1 MEPVKNMII
10 SSFSL
15 LLFFP
20 PFILISYLALPFGKI
35 VINAFMKISY
45 NWLKQHID
53 ISESPEEISA
63 KLTKAGL
70 EVEGIEE
77 YESIK
82 GGLKGLVIGYVL
94 TCEKHPGADKL
105 SKTTVDVG
113 NGTIL
118 PIVCGAPNVAAGQKV
133 VVALVGTTMYPGE
146 GEPFK
151 ISKAKIRG
159 EVSEGMICAED
170 EIGLGKSH
178 AGIMVL
184 ETNLPLGTPA
194 SEYFKIE
201 NDYTIE
207 IGLTPNRADAAS
219 HLGVARDLKALLKRN
234 LKEAK
239 VETPKAK
246 GSKVEIIIENKEACP
261 RYAGL
266 TISGISVKESPEW
279 LKNRLKAIGLNPINN
294 VVDITN
300 YILHDLGQPLHAFDL
315 DKVKGNKVIIKT
327 LPKDTEFVTLD
338 GVKRKLSDKDLMI
351 CNAEAPMCIAG
362 VFGGQ
367 ESGVNVATKNIF
379 LESAYFSPDSVRK
392 TSQFHGLKTDAS
404 FRFERGTDPN
414 MPVTALLKAAQLIV
428 EVAGGEISSEVT
440 DLYAAPVNDF
450 KIETTYSYIN
460 RLIGKQLEKSVVKE
474 ILTGLNI
481 AIVSEKEEELKLSV
495 PAYKVDVQRPADIVE
510 EVLRIYGYDNIE
522 LSDRLSAAYLADFPE
537 KDKDKLQKLVG
548 SMLAGSGFNEILT
561 NSMTKPAYADFLG
574 VTDRS
579 VEVLNKLSEELGVMR
594 QSLLFS
600 GLEILNY
607 NINRR
612 QKDLKLFEFGKTY
625 SKEEG
630 KYKES
635 NRLALFVTG
644 AIQTESWNVTAKEA
658 DFFYLN
664 TVVTKILQKL
674 NLSDAQQQT
683 TELKAF
689 AQGINYVKNNKV
701 IASVGKVQDKALK
714 LADIKQ
720 TVYYAEFDAD
730 ALLKA
735 YKNAIQ
741 FRELNKYP
749 EVRRDLSLVLDKA
762 VTFEQIR
769 QMALKLEKKL
779 ITDINVFDV
788 YEGKNLGEGKKAYAI
803 SFILQDFE
811 QTLTDKVIDNTMQK
825 LMTSFE
831 KELGAVIRK

>member
-1 MEPVKNMII
+1 
-10 SSFSL
+10 
-15 LLFFP
+15 
-20 PFILISYLALPFGKI
+20 
-35 VINAFMKISY
+35 MKISY
-45 NWLKQHID
+45 NWLSQHIEL
-53 ISESPEEISA
+53 SESPEEIAA

-70 EVEGIEE
+70 EVESVEE
-77 YESIK
+77 YESLK
-82 GGLKGLVIGYVL
+82 GGLKGLVIGQVL
-94 TCEKHPGADKL
+94 SCEKHPGADKL

-133 VVALVGTTMYPGE
+133 VVALVGTTMYPPE

-151 ISKAKIRG
+151 INKAKIRG

-170 EIGLGKSH
+170 EIGLGTSH
-178 AGIMVL
+178 DGIMVL
-184 ETNLPLGTPA
+184 TTDLPLGTPA
-194 SEYFKIE
+194 AAYFKIE
-201 NDYTIE
+201 NDFTIE

-219 HLGVARDLKALLKRN
+219 HLGVARDLKALLKKE
-234 LKEAK
+234 LKK
-239 VETPKAK
+239 INVETPKAK
-246 GSKVEIIIENKEACP
+246 GAKVEIIVENKEACP

-266 TISGISVKESPEW
+266 TISGLTVKESPDW
-279 LKNRLKAIGLNPINN
+279 LKNRLKAIGVNPINN
-294 VVDITN
+294 VVDATN

-315 DKVKGNKVIIKT
+315 DKVKGNKIIVKT

-351 CNAEAPMCIAG
+351 CNTEAPMCIAG

-367 ESGVNVATKNIF
+367 ESGVNSSTKNIF
-379 LESAYFSPDSVRK
+379 LESAYFAPDVVRK

-428 EVAGGEISSEVT
+428 EIAGGEISSEVT
-440 DLYAAPVNDF
+440 DLYPTPVKDF
-450 KIETTYSYIN
+450 SVETSFSYIN
-460 RLIGKQLEKSVVKE
+460 RLIGKPLEKSLVKE
-474 ILTGLNI
+474 ILAGLNI
-481 AIVSEKEEELKLSV
+481 AIESENEDAIKLSV
-495 PAYKVDVQRPADIVE
+495 PPYKVDVQRPADIVE

-522 LSDRLSAAYLADFPE
+522 LSDRLNAAYLADFPE
-537 KDKDKLQKLVG
+537 KDKDKLQKLIG

-561 NSMTKPAYADFLG
+561 NSMTKPVYAEFLG
-574 VTDRS
+574 VTDTS

-612 QKDLKLFEFGKTY
+612 QKDLKLFEFGKIY

-644 AIQTESWNVTAKEA
+644 SIQAESWNVASRET
-658 DFFYLN
+658 DYFYLN
-664 TVVTKILQKL
+664 SVVTKILQKL
-674 NLSDAQQQT
+674 NLADAQQQT
-683 TELKAF
+683 STASAF
-689 AQGINYVKNNKV
+689 SQGMQYSKNGKV
-701 IASVGKVQDKALK
+701 IASLGKVQEKALK
-714 LADIKQ
+714 LTDIKQ
-720 TVYYAEFDAD
+720 PVYYAEFDAD

-735 YKNAIQ
+735 YKNTIQ
-741 FRELNKYP
+741 FKELNKYP
-749 EVRRDLSLVLDKA
+749 EVRRDLSLVLDKTT
-762 VTFEQIR
+762 TFEEIR
-769 QMALKLEKKL
+769 LLALKQEKKL
-779 ITDINVFDV
+779 ITDMNVFDV
-788 YEGKNLGEGKKAYAI
+788 YEGKNLGEDKKAYAI
-803 SFILQDFE
+803 SFTLQDFE
-811 QTLTDKVIDNTMQK
+811 QTLTDKVIDATMQK
-825 LMTSFE
+825 LMSSFE

>member
-1 MEPVKNMII
+1 
-10 SSFSL
+10 
-15 LLFFP
+15 
-20 PFILISYLALPFGKI
+20 
-35 VINAFMKISY
+35 MKISY

-53 ISESPEEISA
+53 LTESPEDISA
-63 KLTKAGL
+63 KLTRAGL
-70 EVEGIEE
+70 EVESIEE
-77 YESIK
+77 YESVK
-82 GGLKGLVIGYVL
+82 GGLKGLVIGQVL

-133 VVALVGTTMYPGE
+133 IVALVGTTMYPAS

-170 EIGLGKSH
+170 EIGLGTSH
-178 AGIMVL
+178 EGIMVL
-184 ETNLPLGTPA
+184 DTLLTLGTPA
-194 SEYFKIE
+194 AAYFKIE
-201 NDYTIE
+201 NDFILE

-219 HLGVARDLKALLKRN
+219 HLGVARDLKALLRRELKGEKLEVKSLEIQKSSVSIEVIVEN
-234 LKEAK
+234 L
-239 VETPKAK
+239 
-246 GSKVEIIIENKEACP
+246 EACP

-266 TISGISVKESPEW
+266 TISGITVKESPDW

-294 VVDITN
+294 VVDVTN

-315 DKVKGNKVIIKT
+315 QKIKGNKVIVKT

-338 GVKRKLSDKDLMI
+338 GIKRKLSENDLMI
-351 CNAEAPMCIAG
+351 CNAEEPMCIAG
-362 VFGGQ
+362 VFGGL
-367 ESGVNVATKNIF
+367 ESGVSATTNAIF
-379 LESAYFSPDSVRK
+379 LESAYFSPDFVRK

-414 MPVTALLKAAQLIV
+414 MPVNALLKTAKLIV
-428 EVAGGEISSEVT
+428 EVAGGTVSSGIT
-440 DLYAAPVNDF
+440 DSYPEQVQDF
-450 KIETTYSYIN
+450 KIETSYSFIN
-460 RLIGKQLEKSVVKE
+460 RLIGKTLEKIVVKA

-481 AIVSEKEEELKLSV
+481 TIESEKDDELKLSV
-495 PAYKVDVQRPADIVE
+495 PSYKVDVQRPADIVE
-510 EVLRIYGYDNIE
+510 EVVRIYGYDNIE

-537 KDKDKLQKLVG
+537 KDKDKIQKLIG

-561 NSMTKPAYADFLG
+561 NSMTKPVYAEYFG
-574 VTDRS
+574 VADKS
-579 VEVLNKLSEELGVMR
+579 VAVLNKLSEDLGVMR

-612 QKDLKLFEFGKTY
+612 QKDLKLFEFGKIY

-630 KYKES
+630 KYKEG
-635 NRLALFVTG
+635 NRLVLFTTG
-644 AIQTESWNVTAKEA
+644 SIQSESWNTQAKET
-658 DFFYLN
+658 DYFYLN
-664 TVVTKILQKL
+664 SIVHKVLQKL
-674 NLSDAQQQT
+674 NSGDAQQQK
-683 TELKAF
+683 TELSYF
-689 AQGINYVKNNKV
+689 SQGVNYVKNNKI
-701 IASVGKVQDKALK
+701 IASLGKVQDKALK

-720 TVYYAEFDAD
+720 PVYYAEFDAD

-735 YKNAIQ
+735 YKNTIQ
-741 FRELNKYP
+741 FQELNKYP
-749 EVRRDLSLVLDKA
+749 EVRRDLSLVLDKN

-769 QMALKLEKKL
+769 QLALKQEKKL

-788 YEGKNLGEGKKAYAI
+788 YEGKNLGENKKSYSV
-803 SFILQDFE
+803 SFTLQDFE

-825 LMTSFE
+825 LMAGFE

>member
-1 MEPVKNMII
+1 
-10 SSFSL
+10 L
-15 LLFFP
+15 LLTT
-20 PFILISYLALPFGKI
+20 YLAFPFGDL
-35 VINAFMKISY
+35 AFNIIMKISY

-53 ISESPEEISA
+53 LSETPEEISA

-70 EVEGIEE
+70 EVESVGEF
-77 YESIK
+77 ESIK
-82 GGLKGLVIGYVL
+82 GGLKGLVIGQVL

-133 VVALVGTTMYPGE
+133 VVALVGTTMYPTTGE
-146 GEPFK
+146 SFK

-170 EIGLGKSH
+170 EIGLGASH
-178 AGIMVL
+178 EGIMVL
-184 ETNLPLGTPA
+184 DTVLPLGTA
-194 SEYFKIE
+194 AAEYFRIE

-219 HLGVARDLKALLKRN
+219 HLGVARDLKALLKRE
-234 LKEAK
+234 LKTFEPKITPSGIAK
-239 VETPKAK
+239 VE
-246 GSKVEIIIENKEACP
+246 VVVENKEACP

-266 TISGISVKESPEW
+266 TISGLTVKESPDW
-279 LKNRLKAIGLNPINN
+279 LKNRLNAIGLNPINN
-294 VVDITN
+294 IVDVTN

-315 DKVKGNKVIIKT
+315 EKVKGNKIIVKT
-327 LPKDTEFVTLD
+327 VSKDTEFVTLD

-351 CNAEAPMCIAG
+351 CNAEQPMCIAG

-367 ESGVNVATKNIF
+367 ESGVSAATKSIF
-379 LESAYFSPDSVRK
+379 LESAYFSPDFVRK

-414 MPVTALLKAAQLIV
+414 MPVTALLKAAQLIT
-428 EVAGGEISSEVT
+428 EIAGGTISSSIIDIYPE
-440 DLYAAPVNDF
+440 PVKDF
-450 KIETTYSYIN
+450 KVETSYSYIN
-460 RLIGKQLEKSVVKE
+460 RLIGKPLEKSLVKE

-481 AIVSEKEEELKLSV
+481 NIDSDQEDNLKLSV
-495 PAYKVDVQRPADIVE
+495 PPYKVDVQRPADIVE
-510 EVLRIYGYDNIE
+510 EVLRIYGYDNIA

-537 KDKDKLQKLVG
+537 KDKDKLQKLIG
-548 SMLAGSGFNEILT
+548 SMLAGSGFNEIIT
-561 NSMTKPAYADFLG
+561 NSMTKPVYAEFLG
-574 VTDRS
+574 TTDKS

-600 GLEILNY
+600 GLEIVNY

-612 QKDLKLFEFGKTY
+612 QKDLKLFEFGKIY
-625 SKEEG
+625 SKEDG
-630 KYKES
+630 KYKEG

-644 AIQTESWNVTAKEA
+644 SIQAESWNTQAKEA
-658 DFFYLN
+658 DYFYLN
-664 TVVTKILQKL
+664 SIVHKILQKL
-674 NLSDAQQQT
+674 NLGDVQQQKA
-683 TELKAF
+683 ELNYF
-689 AQGINYVKNNKV
+689 GQGVHYSKNSKI
-701 IASVGKVQDKALK
+701 IASLGKVQEKALK
-714 LADIKQ
+714 LTDIKQ
-720 TVYYAEFDAD
+720 PVYYAEFDAD

-735 YKNAIQ
+735 YKNNIQ
-741 FRELNKYP
+741 FQELNKYP
-749 EVRRDLSLVLDKA
+749 EVRRDLSLVLDKSI
-762 VTFEQIR
+762 TFEQIR
-769 QMALKLEKKL
+769 QLALKQEKKL

-788 YEGKNLGEGKKAYAI
+788 YEGKNLGEGKKAYSI

-831 KELGAVIRK
+831 KDLGAVIRK

>member
-1 MEPVKNMII
+1 
-10 SSFSL
+10 
-15 LLFFP
+15 
-20 PFILISYLALPFGKI
+20 
-35 VINAFMKISY
+35 MKISY
-45 NWLKQHID
+45 NWLKQHIEL
-53 ISESPEEISA
+53 SESPEEISA

-70 EVEGIEE
+70 EVEGVEE

-82 GGLKGLVIGYVL
+82 GGLKGLVIGQVL

-118 PIVCGAPNVAAGQKV
+118 PIVCGAPNVASGQKV
-133 VVALVGTTMYPGE
+133 VVALVGTTIYPSE

-170 EIGLGKSH
+170 EIGLGLSH

-184 ETNLPLGTPA
+184 DTSLPVGTPA
-194 SEYFKIE
+194 SEYFNIE

-219 HLGVARDLKALLKRN
+219 HLGVARDLKALLKREM
-234 LKEAK
+234 KAGK
-239 VETPKAK
+239 VEKTAVK
-246 GSKVEIIIENKEACP
+246 GIKVEIFVENKEACP

-266 TISGISVKESPEW
+266 TISGLTVQESPEW
-279 LKNRLKAIGLNPINN
+279 LKNRLKAIGVNPINN
-294 VVDITN
+294 VVDVTN

-315 DKVKGNKVIIKT
+315 NKIKGNKVVVKT
-327 LPKDTEFVTLD
+327 LPAGTEFTTLD
-338 GVKRKLSDKDLMI
+338 GVKRKLNDKDLMI
-351 CNAEAPMCIAG
+351 CDAESPMCIAG

-367 ESGVNVATKNIF
+367 ESGVSAQTQNIF
-379 LESAYFSPDSVRK
+379 LESAYFAPDFVRK
-392 TSQFHGLKTDAS
+392 TAQYHGLKTDAS
-404 FRFERGTDPN
+404 FRFERGTDPD
-414 MPVTALLKAAQLIV
+414 MPVAALLKAAQLIV
-428 EVAGGEISSEVT
+428 EVAGGAVSSEVT
-440 DLYAAPVNDF
+440 DLYPAPISDF
-450 KIETTYSYIN
+450 KVETTYSYIN
-460 RLIGKQLEKSVVKE
+460 RLIGKALDKKEVNE

-481 AIVSEKEEELKLSV
+481 TIEAEQGDTLKLSV
-495 PAYKVDVQRPADIVE
+495 PPYKVDVQRPADIVE

-561 NSMTKPAYADFLG
+561 NSMTKPAYAQFLG
-574 VTDRS
+574 VDDQS
-579 VEVLNKLSEELGVMR
+579 VEVLNKLSEDLGVMR

-612 QKDLKLFEFGKTY
+612 QKDLKVFEFGKVY
-625 SKEEG
+625 FKEEG
-630 KYKES
+630 KYKEG
-635 NRLALFVTG
+635 NRLALWVTG
-644 AIQTESWNVTAKEA
+644 SIQSESWKVTDQQA
-658 DFFYLN
+658 DFYYLN
-664 TVVTKILQKL
+664 TVVTKILKKL
-674 NLSDAQQQT
+674 NLGEAQQQK
-683 TELKAF
+683 TEEVSF
-689 AQGINYVKNNKV
+689 AQGVSYVKNNKV
-701 IASVGKVQDKALK
+701 IVSLGRVHDKALK
-714 LADIKQ
+714 LSDVKQ
-720 TVYYAEFDAD
+720 PVYYAEFDAD
-730 ALLKA
+730 ALLKG

-741 FRELNKYP
+741 FKELNKYP

-762 VTFEQIR
+762 ITFDEIR
-769 QMALKLEKKL
+769 QLALKQEKKL

-803 SFILQDFE
+803 SFTLQDYE

>member
-1 MEPVKNMII
+1 
-10 SSFSL
+10 
-15 LLFFP
+15 
-20 PFILISYLALPFGKI
+20 
-35 VINAFMKISY
+35 MKISY

-53 ISESPEEISA
+53 LTESPEDISA
-63 KLTKAGL
+63 KLTRAGL
-70 EVEGIEE
+70 EVESIEE
-77 YESIK
+77 YESVK
-82 GGLKGLVIGYVL
+82 GGLKGLVIGQVL

-133 VVALVGTTMYPGE
+133 IVALVGTTMYPAS

-170 EIGLGKSH
+170 EIGLGTSH
-178 AGIMVL
+178 EGIMVL
-184 ETNLPLGTPA
+184 DTLLTLGTPA
-194 SEYFKIE
+194 AAYFKIE
-201 NDYTIE
+201 NDFTLE

-219 HLGVARDLKALLKRN
+219 HLGVARDLKALLRRELKGEKLEVKSLEIQKSSVSIEVIVEN
-234 LKEAK
+234 L
-239 VETPKAK
+239 
-246 GSKVEIIIENKEACP
+246 EACP

-266 TISGISVKESPEW
+266 TISGITVKESPDW

-294 VVDITN
+294 VVDVTN

-315 DKVKGNKVIIKT
+315 QKIKGNKVIVKT

-338 GVKRKLSDKDLMI
+338 GIKRKLSENDLMI
-351 CNAEAPMCIAG
+351 CNAEEPMCIAG
-362 VFGGQ
+362 VFGGL
-367 ESGVNVATKNIF
+367 ESGVSATTNAIF
-379 LESAYFSPDSVRK
+379 LESAYFSPDFVRK

-414 MPVTALLKAAQLIV
+414 MPVNALLKAAKLIV
-428 EVAGGEISSEVT
+428 EVAGGTVSSGLT
-440 DLYAAPVNDF
+440 DSYPEQVQDF
-450 KIETTYSYIN
+450 KIETSYSFIN
-460 RLIGKQLEKSVVKE
+460 RLIGKTLEKIVVKA

-481 AIVSEKEEELKLSV
+481 TIESEKDDELKLSV
-495 PAYKVDVQRPADIVE
+495 PSYKVDVQRPADIVE
-510 EVLRIYGYDNIE
+510 EVVRIYGYDNIE

-537 KDKDKLQKLVG
+537 KDKDKIQKLIG

-561 NSMTKPAYADFLG
+561 NSMTKSVYAEYFG
-574 VTDRS
+574 VADKS
-579 VEVLNKLSEELGVMR
+579 VAVLNKLSEDLGVMR

-612 QKDLKLFEFGKTY
+612 QKDLKLFEFGKIY

-630 KYKES
+630 KYKEG
-635 NRLALFVTG
+635 NRLVLFTTG
-644 AIQTESWNVTAKEA
+644 SIQSESWNTQAKET
-658 DFFYLN
+658 DYFYLN
-664 TVVTKILQKL
+664 SIVHKVLQKL
-674 NLSDAQQQT
+674 NSGDAQQQK
-683 TELKAF
+683 TELSYF
-689 AQGINYVKNNKV
+689 SQGVNYVKNNKI
-701 IASVGKVQDKALK
+701 IASLGKVQDKALK

-720 TVYYAEFDAD
+720 PVYYAEFDAD

-735 YKNAIQ
+735 YKNTIQ
-741 FRELNKYP
+741 FQELNKYP
-749 EVRRDLSLVLDKA
+749 EVRRDLSLVLDKN

-769 QMALKLEKKL
+769 QLALKQEKKL

-788 YEGKNLGEGKKAYAI
+788 YEGKNLGENKKSYSV
-803 SFILQDFE
+803 SFTLQDFE

-825 LMTSFE
+825 LMAGFE